1 MEEAR
6 SQHAVVD
13 PMNGEAFVLVPDTQA
28 DEIGPFVQR
37 LRECPRSGL
46 HNPLKNVERYN
57 MLGDVMAKGA
67 RELAKPEVNAYF
79 AELIRRVVPKSKA
92 QCVGEPTITRKWME
106 NYCCDQARNARWR
119 AQLGAILRALLT
131 RVCRAPP
138 GALPR
143 ALVRHPGHH
152 AGQSSTGVRMPFGG
166 VGVITPFNFPL
177 EIPALQTCSALF
189 MGNQPLAKVDW
200 KVAIVMEQVRGTA
213 RFSQATPAPLTP
225 SLTAYGSSA
234 TVH

>member
-1 MEEAR
+1 MQRATAMRSASMRSVIARVGRRHMSSIPSWATADPATMSAATPAIGKNLCGGEWTEAR

-106 NYCCDQARNARWR
+106 NYCCDQARARNA
-119 AQLGAILRALLT
+119 AQFGARLAN
-131 RVCRAPP
+131 AH
-138 GALPR
+138 LPR
-143 ALVRHPGHH
+143 ATRC
-152 AGQSSTGVRMPFGG
+152 ATSR
-166 VGVITPFNFPL
+166 
-177 EIPALQTCSALF
+177 
-189 MGNQPLAKVDW
+189 
-200 KVAIVMEQVRGTA
+200 A
-213 RFSQATPAPLTP
+213 RSPSRATTPA
-225 SLTAYGSSA
+225 SRRRACACRSA
-234 TVH
+234 ASA

>member
-1 MEEAR
+1 MLRATAMRSASMRSVIARVGRRHASIPSWATADPATMSAATPAIGKNLCGGEWTEAR

-106 NYCCDQARNARWR
+106 NYCCDQARARNA
-119 AQLGAILRALLT
+119 AQFGARNSAQFCARLADAR
-131 RVCRAPP
+131 
-138 GALPR
+138 LPR
-143 ALVRHPGHH
+143 ATRC
-152 AGQSSTGVRMPFGG
+152 ATSR
-166 VGVITPFNFPL
+166 
-177 EIPALQTCSALF
+177 
-189 MGNQPLAKVDW
+189 
-200 KVAIVMEQVRGTA
+200 A
-213 RFSQATPAPLTP
+213 RSPSRATTPA
-225 SLTAYGSSA
+225 SRRRACACRSA
-234 TVH
+234 ASA

>member
-1 MEEAR
+1 MRAMRSASVRSVIARVGRRHASSIPPWATADPATMSAATPAIGKNLCGGEWMEAR

-106 NYCCDQARNARWR
+106 NYCCDQARTR
-119 AQLGAILRALLT
+119 ATRRNSAAQCGAICALLPDAAPHCGRSAT
-131 RVCRAPP
+131 SRARSPS
-138 GALPR
+138 R
-143 ALVRHPGHH
+143 A
-152 AGQSSTGVRMPFGG
+152 T
-166 VGVITPFNFPL
+166 
-177 EIPALQTCSALF
+177 
-189 MGNQPLAKVDW
+189 
-200 KVAIVMEQVRGTA
+200 
-213 RFSQATPAPLTP
+213 TPA
-225 SLTAYGSSA
+225 SRRRACACRSA
-234 TVH
+234 ASA

>member
-1 MEEAR
+1 MLRATAMRSASMRSVIARVGRRHMSSIPSWATADPATMSAATPAIGKNLCGGEWMEAR

-106 NYCCDQARNARWR
+106 NYCCDQAR
-119 AQLGAILRALLT
+119 AQRGAIRRNSARASLT
-131 RVCRAPP
+131 RVCR
-138 GALPR
+138 GATRCATSR
-143 ALVRHPGHH
+143 ARSPSR
-152 AGQSSTGVRMPFGG
+152 AT
-166 VGVITPFNFPL
+166 
-177 EIPALQTCSALF
+177 
-189 MGNQPLAKVDW
+189 
-200 KVAIVMEQVRGTA
+200 
-213 RFSQATPAPLTP
+213 TPA
-225 SLTAYGSSA
+225 SRRRACACRSA
-234 TVH
+234 ASA

>member
-1 MEEAR
+1 MRSSVSSMRSVIARVGRRHASIPSWATADPATMSAATPAIGKNLCGGEWTEAR

-106 NYCCDQARNARWR
+106 NYCCDQARNARRR
-119 AQLGAILRALLT
+119 AQLRAILRA
-131 RVCRAPP
+131 
-138 GALPR
+138 PR
-143 ALVRHPGHH
+143 
-152 AGQSSTGVRMPFGG
+152 
-166 VGVITPFNFPL
+166 
-177 EIPALQTCSALF
+177 
-189 MGNQPLAKVDW
+189 
-200 KVAIVMEQVRGTA
+200 
-213 RFSQATPAPLTP
+213 
-225 SLTAYGSSA
+225 
-234 TVH
+234 